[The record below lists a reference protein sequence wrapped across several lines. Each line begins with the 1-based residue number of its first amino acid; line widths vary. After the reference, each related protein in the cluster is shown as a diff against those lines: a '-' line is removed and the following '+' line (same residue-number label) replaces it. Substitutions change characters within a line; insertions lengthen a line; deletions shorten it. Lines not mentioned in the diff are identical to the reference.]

1 MSTKQDR
8 VAPRTATDLERK
20 YNFGERFSEILG
32 LIDDTRKDVDSTSSE
47 LRDEI
52 LEQST
57 SIRRDTESIVSN
69 ATSQIQQ
76 ELSSDIDG
84 VESELVTVKK
94 SVESKLDADAF
105 SVEIRKEIS
114 NGVSL
119 ECGYTFDSNGLNISQ
134 SGSEIQNLINNDGM
148 YVNRGTENVLTA
160 NSKGVVAQDL
170 HAKTWLCIGNNS
182 RIEDYGVLRTGCFWV
197 GD

>member
-47 LRDEI
+47 LRV
-52 LEQST
+52 LEQAT
-57 SIRRDTESIVSN
+57 SIQRDAISIISKATE
-69 ATSQIQQ
+69 TIQTDLGEVQ
-76 ELSSDIDG
+76 
-84 VESELVTVKK
+84 K
-94 SVESKLDADAF
+94 SVETILDADSF
-105 SVEIRKEIS
+105 EIKVQGVE
-114 NGVSL
+114 L
-119 ECGYTFDSNGLNISQ
+119 DAGYTFDAKGLNISQ
-134 SGSEIQNLINNDGM
+134 DGSGIQNLITNDGM
-148 YVNRGTENVLTA
+148 FVNRGNENVLTA

-170 HAKTWLCIGNNS
+170 HAKTWLSIGNNS
-182 RIEDYGVLRTGCFWV
+182 RIEDYDGIRTGCFWV